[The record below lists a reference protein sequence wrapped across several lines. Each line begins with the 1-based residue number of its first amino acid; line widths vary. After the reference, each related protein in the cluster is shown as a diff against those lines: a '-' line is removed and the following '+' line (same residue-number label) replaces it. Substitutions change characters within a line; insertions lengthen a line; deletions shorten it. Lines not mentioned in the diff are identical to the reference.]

1 MAYEEE
7 SKNYYK
13 EMLTKRLVYEL
24 YLYKKYFEDSHESM
38 FEYFK
43 SCLDNWILDDNEIQ
57 QIINNAKKEMKESY
71 KLEIVCDEPLMF
83 KKIDIS

>member
-7 SKNYYK
+7 SKNHYK

-24 YLYKKYFEDSHESM
+24 YLYKKYFEDSHESI
-38 FEYFK
+38 FENFK
-43 SCLDNWILDDNEIQ
+43 SGLDNWILDDNEIQ